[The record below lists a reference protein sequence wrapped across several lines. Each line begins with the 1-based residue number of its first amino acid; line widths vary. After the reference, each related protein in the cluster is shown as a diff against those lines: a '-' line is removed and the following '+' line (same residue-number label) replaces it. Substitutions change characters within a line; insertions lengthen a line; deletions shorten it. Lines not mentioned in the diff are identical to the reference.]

1 MLLKEK
7 KDYSGLPE
15 MADDFTHD
23 LERQNKLGRQHRQVR
38 NKGVSTQQDCCL
50 ARQTDV
56 VEEEEPINDGEL

>member
-1 MLLKEK
+1 
-7 KDYSGLPE
+7 